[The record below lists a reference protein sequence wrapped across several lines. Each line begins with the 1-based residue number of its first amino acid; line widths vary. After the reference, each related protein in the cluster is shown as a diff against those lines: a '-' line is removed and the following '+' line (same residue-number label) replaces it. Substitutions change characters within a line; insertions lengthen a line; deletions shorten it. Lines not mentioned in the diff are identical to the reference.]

1 MMVIHLFYFGM
12 YNNLVDT
19 TMEQDKI
26 NLLIE
31 DLSARLPYG
40 VFVDFNGIIGTLHN
54 VYVYHFYDSFD
65 KINRLEGEVDIFGD
79 AHLISINNVKPFLL
93 PLSSITEEQYNE
105 LKHLHYFDNC
115 AHSCTFGKTFRIEY
129 IKTFSKPLL
138 KWFLEHHIDINGLIP
153 LGLAIDATNLDI
165 Y

>member
-1 MMVIHLFYFGM
+1 
-12 YNNLVDT
+12 
-19 TMEQDKI
+19 MEQDKI

-40 VFVDFNGIIGTLHN
+40 VYIDFNGIRGTLHN
-54 VYVYHFYDSFD
+54 VYVYHFYDGFD
-65 KINRLEGEVDIFGD
+65 KINKLAGEVDIFGD
-79 AHLISINNVKPFLL
+79 SDLISIDNIRPFLL

-115 AHSCTFGKTFRIEY
+115 AHSCTFGKTFRIHY

-138 KWFLEHHIDINGLIP
+138 KWLLEHHIDINGLIP
-153 LGLAIDATNLDI
+153 LGLAINATNLDI

>member
-1 MMVIHLFYFGM
+1 M
-12 YNNLVDT
+12 T
-19 TMEQDKI
+19 QEKI

-40 VFVDFNGIIGTLHN
+40 VFVDFNGIRGTLHN
-54 VYVYHFYDSFD
+54 VYVYHFYDGFD
-65 KINRLEGEVDIFGD
+65 KINKLAGEVDIFGD
-79 AHLISINNVKPFLL
+79 ADLISIDNVKPFLL

-115 AHSCTFGKTFRIEY
+115 SHSCTFGKTFRIEY

-138 KWFLEHHIDINGLIP
+138 KWLLEHHIDINGLIP
-153 LGLAIDATNLDI
+153 LDLAIDATNLDI

>member
-1 MMVIHLFYFGM
+1 
-12 YNNLVDT
+12 
-19 TMEQDKI
+19 MEQDKI

-40 VFVDFNGIIGTLHN
+40 VFVDFNGIRGTLHN
-54 VYVYHFYDSFD
+54 VYVYHFYDGFD
-65 KINRLEGEVDIFGD
+65 KIYKLDGEVDIFGD
-79 AHLISINNVKPFLL
+79 SDLVSIDKVKPFLL
-93 PLSSITEEQYNE
+93 PLSNITEEQYNE

-115 AHSCTFGKTFRIEY
+115 SHACTFGKTFRIEY

-138 KWFLEHHIDINGLIP
+138 KWLLEHHIDINELIP

>member
-1 MMVIHLFYFGM
+1 
-12 YNNLVDT
+12 
-19 TMEQDKI
+19 MEQDKI

-40 VFVDFNGIIGTLHN
+40 IKIDLHGIRGTLHN
-54 VYVYHFYDSFD
+54 IYILHQYKENQIY
-65 KINRLEGEVDIFGD
+65 KLIGEVDFFNDGNF
-79 AHLISINNVKPFLL
+79 INIENFKPCLF

-129 IKTFSKPLL
+129 IKTFSKLLL
-138 KWFLEHHIDINGLIP
+138 KWLLEHRIDINGLIP